1 MARVTWSEPELKGLV
16 EFVLFHSN
24 GEHYPQHK
32 RDDYWAA
39 SAADVV
45 QKTIENLNRII
56 THYAHRYLPKQ

>member
-1 MARVTWSEPELKGLV
+1 MTAGLLRMARVTWSEPELKGLV

-45 QKTIENLNRII
+45 QKQKCIGP
-56 THYAHRYLPKQ
+56 AK